1 MSFCISVCNDEL
13 THRMKGRTV
22 MNETERYEA
31 VRHCR
36 YVDEL
41 VSDAPWLLDDDFLE
55 KHKVF
60 AYLIDHVVLDF
71 GPVTPSDN
79 LFQ

>member
-55 KHKVF
+55 KHKVIVHHDSLNF
-60 AYLIDHVVLDF
+60 VS
-71 GPVTPSDN
+71 VTLSDN